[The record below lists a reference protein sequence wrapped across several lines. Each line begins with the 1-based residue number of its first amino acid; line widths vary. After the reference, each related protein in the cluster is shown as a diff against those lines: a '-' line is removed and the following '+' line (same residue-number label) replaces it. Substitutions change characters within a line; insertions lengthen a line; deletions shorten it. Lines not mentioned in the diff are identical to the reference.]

1 MNGRMNCRVTM
12 ALVGAACVAVV
23 VAGTPAAT
31 QALPARARHVADSV
45 STGSVVVQDITIRV
59 RHQQPVSAYLVRPS
73 GDVRASSEAGVLW
86 LHWLGQIHSDRSEFL
101 PEAVSLAGRGVVSVL
116 PQGEF
121 PWAVAPSGNRTDIGK
136 INRQVHA
143 FHAALRRLEAVHGV
157 DRSRLAI
164 VGHDYGAMFGA
175 LLADRS
181 PEVSTLV
188 LDAPDATWGD
198 WFSTYWLGYTG
209 AQRRHYAQLF
219 SRLDP
224 VHHAARL
231 GSHVLFQWAGQ
242 DVYVT
247 KQVREAY
254 AAQHPKAHAIL
265 YADADHQL
273 TDAAAADRDTFL
285 AEQLNLPAAAS
296 AR

>member
-1 MNGRMNCRVTM
+1 M
-12 ALVGAACVAVV
+12 
-23 VAGTPAAT
+23 
-31 QALPARARHVADSV
+31 
-45 STGSVVVQDITIRV
+45 STGSVVVRDITIRV
-59 RHQQPVSAYLVRPS
+59 RHQQPLSAYLIRPS
-73 GDVRASSEAGVLW
+73 GDVKASSEAGVLW

-121 PWAVAPSGNRTDIGK
+121 PWAVAPTGNRTDVAK
-136 INRQVHA
+136 VDRQVRA
-143 FHAALRRLEAVHGV
+143 FQAALRRLEAVRGV

-209 AQRRHYAQLF
+209 AQRRHYAELF

-224 VHHAARL
+224 VDHAARL
-231 GSHVLFQWAGQ
+231 GSHVLLQWAGQ
-242 DVYVT
+242 DIYVT
-247 KQVREAY
+247 KQVREAF
-254 AAQHPKAHAIL
+254 AARNPKARAIV

-273 TDAAAADRDTFL
+273 NDAAAADRDTFL
-285 AEQLNLPAAAS
+285 AHQLDLTAAGS
-296 AR
+296 AP

>member
-1 MNGRMNCRVTM
+1 MSGRMNGRLTM
-12 ALVGAACVAVV
+12 ALVGAACAAVV
-23 VAGTPAAT
+23 VGGTPAAS
-31 QALPARARHVADSV
+31 QAVPGRAGQVADSM
-45 STGSVVVQDITIRV
+45 STNSVVVQDITIRV

-73 GDVRASSEAGVLW
+73 GDVKASSEAGVLW

-101 PEAVSLAGRGVVSVL
+101 AEAVSLADRGVVSVL

-121 PWAVAPSGNRTDIGK
+121 PWAVAPTGNRSDVTK
-136 INRQVHA
+136 VNRQVRA
-143 FHAALRRLEAVHGV
+143 FHAALRRLEAVPGV

-175 LLADRS
+175 LVADRS

-188 LDAPDATWGD
+188 LDAPDATWGN

-209 AQRRHYAQLF
+209 AQRDHYAKLF

-224 VHHAARL
+224 VHHVARL

-254 AAQHPKAHAIL
+254 AHQNPQAHEIL

-273 TDAAAADRDTFL
+273 TDAAAADRDAFL
-285 AEQLNLPAAAS
+285 TGQLHLPAVDS
-296 AR
+296 AP